1 MLSASNFDALITPAA
16 ACMPDTVSARL
27 APLRESGLRP
37 APAADVADACAR
49 LRAAA
54 AVADATMTPL
64 DLGSPCASYAVCSLT
79 LADGTHAQA
88 RLITPKGTC
97 RVEEQVP
104 LVVMY
109 HDADRPVRGWHHMTR
124 FAAIGCAVLALDEGV
139 PGFDSLEDSLCAL
152 AAPALALVEVARSLE
167 GIDQS
172 RIYTWGE
179 GLGGALAALVATVRP
194 DDIACCAVCN
204 PLPLDAS
211 VESAGASLLDL
222 APRMSCPLLVG
233 TGLRDELASTEL
245 CAQLAHAC
253 GGEAELIVYPEH
265 AHERIN
271 DFENKVLSFFATE
284 PRPGTKPER
293 IVE

>member
-1 MLSASNFDALITPAA
+1 MLSASNLDALITPAA

-27 APLRESGLRP
+27 ASLREHGSRP
-37 APAADVADACAR
+37 MPAVDVADACAR

-54 AVADATMTPL
+54 AVADATLTPL
-64 DLGSPCASYAVCSLT
+64 DLGNPCASYAVCDVA
-79 LADGTHAQA
+79 LADGTHVQA
-88 RLITPKGTC
+88 RLIAPRGVY
-97 RVEEQVP
+97 RVADQVP

-139 PGFDSLEDSLCAL
+139 LGFDSLEDSLRAL
-152 AAPALALVEVARSLE
+152 VAPALALIEVARSLE

-172 RIYTWGE
+172 RVYTWGE
-179 GLGGALAALVATVRP
+179 GLGGALAALAATVCP
-194 DDIACCAVCN
+194 DGIARCAVCN

-222 APRMSCPLLVG
+222 APRMRCPLLVG
-233 TGLRDELASTEL
+233 TGLRDELATTEL
-245 CAQLAHAC
+245 CVQLAHVS
-253 GGEAELIVYPEH
+253 GGEAELTVYPEH

-271 DFENKVLSFFATE
+271 DFENNVLSFFAAG
-284 PRPGTKPER
+284 PRPGTEPER

>member
-1 MLSASNFDALITPAA
+1 MLSASNLDVLITPAA
-16 ACMPDTVSARL
+16 VCMPDTVSARL
-27 APLRESGLRP
+27 APLREYGLRP
-37 APAADVADACAR
+37 ALAADVNDVCAR

-54 AVADATMTPL
+54 AVADAAMTPL
-64 DLGSPCASYAVCSLT
+64 AFGNPCASYAVCDFS
-79 LADGTHAQA
+79 LADGTSAQA
-88 RLITPKGTC
+88 RFIMPQGVC

-124 FAAIGCAVLALDEGV
+124 FAAIGCAVLALDGGV
-139 PGFDSLEDSLCAL
+139 SSLECAAEALESLTI
-152 AAPALALVEVARSLE
+152 PALALVNVARTLD

-172 RIYTWGE
+172 RIYAWGE
-179 GLGGALAALVATVRP
+179 GLGGACAVLAASVFAS
-194 DDIACCAVCN
+194 DIARCAVCN

-211 VESAGASLLDL
+211 VKPAGTSLLDL
-222 APRMSCPLLVG
+222 ASRMSCPLLVG

-245 CAQLAHAC
+245 CAQLAHVS

-271 DFENKVLSFFATE
+271 DFENKVLSFFA
-284 PRPGTKPER
+284 PALRPGAEPER